1 MLRPMR
7 SKRVG
12 VTEWLNNNSGDVPCF
27 LKTPQPPS
35 LHRTKIIPC
44 SELLQPLLGLTP
56 MLYFK
61 LWCLWLCLYLLS
73 RSGLIISDC
82 LTSLPPGHQVV
93 HVKETVN
100 PSAVNEWRKR
110 GDPTGSVLLG
120 PQELNRYPSPFPQT
134 CHSYP
139 KPRHPRPSGTDRV
152 TCLVTRKFRDTAT
165 SRHRR
170 K

>member
-139 KPRHPRPSGTDRV
+139 KPRHPRPSETDRV